1 MLINIDNY
9 AVLLQRDNFIY
20 VILAEYKRRRRYI
33 LYGLA
38 TIIS

>member
-9 AVLLQRDNFIY
+9 AVLLRHDNFIY
-20 VILAEYKRRRRYI
+20 VILTEYKHRRRYI

-38 TIIS
+38 IIIS